1 VPDDFQR
8 LLQEVSETNH
18 QSALEGV
25 VYLWG
30 AETKVCDAANVPDM
44 AAQLCAGALHL
55 VQALAQAN
63 LTPQLWLVTQ
73 GGQIVDVAT
82 ELSWPLAT
90 RDNSARG
97 MKMAQGALW
106 GLGRTIATEHPE
118 LRCTCVDLDDTNI
131 DANVQSLLAELRLTE
146 QIDQVAYRQR
156 KRYVAR
162 LAHWQDQPSRDDDST
177 MESPVIQ
184 DNSSYLIP
192 GGLGALGVQ
201 VAQQLVAEGARHLV
215 LASRHGVTSEATRA
229 TIKQLEDAGAT
240 VSVVQADVASRDDVI
255 QLLATCAK
263 VAPLRGIVHLAGAL
277 DDGVL
282 VQQSMERFAKVM
294 APKVWGT
301 WHLHNLTQEL
311 PLDFFVCFSS
321 MAAWLGSPGQGNY
334 AAANGFMDMLMCQ
347 RRLQGLPGTSLNWG
361 PWAEAGMAVQVEKRG
376 LRPWKTQ
383 GITAISSKQGR
394 RIFSELLSRN
404 LTQVGILAVKWASFL
419 RINRVPPSFFENVA
433 KPVTTP
439 QRSPEQVHGQ
449 LGKMASDERQG
460 FLLTYLMSQLT
471 HVIRLPEI
479 DIQQPFILM
488 GLDSL
493 MAVELRN
500 QIQRTLGVNVPVIK
514 FLEDLSI
521 SSLANYIDEQLSN
534 LSLSSYKIDPILND
548 DMATLQENGNRDA
561 EQMAMH
567 QTKMIEGTL

>member
-1 VPDDFQR
+1 VLFDFR
-8 LLQEVSETNH
+8 I
-18 QSALEGV
+18 
-25 VYLWG
+25 
-30 AETKVCDAANVPDM
+30 
-44 AAQLCAGALHL
+44 
-55 VQALAQAN
+55 LA
-63 LTPQLWLVTQ
+63 
-73 GGQIVDVAT
+73 
-82 ELSWPLAT
+82 
-90 RDNSARG
+90 
-97 MKMAQGALW
+97 
-106 GLGRTIATEHPE
+106 
-118 LRCTCVDLDDTNI
+118 
-131 DANVQSLLAELRLTE
+131 AEL
-146 QIDQVAYRQR
+146 
-156 KRYVAR
+156 
-162 LAHWQDQPSRDDDST
+162 
-177 MESPVIQ
+177 
-184 DNSSYLIP
+184 
-192 GGLGALGVQ
+192 
-201 VAQQLVAEGARHLV
+201 
-215 LASRHGVTSEATRA
+215 AS
-229 TIKQLEDAGAT
+229 
-240 VSVVQADVASRDDVI
+240 
-255 QLLATCAK
+255 
-263 VAPLRGIVHLAGAL
+263 
-277 DDGVL
+277 
-282 VQQSMERFAKVM
+282 
-294 APKVWGT
+294 
-301 WHLHNLTQEL
+301 
-311 PLDFFVCFSS
+311 DFFQHLLSFRTD
-321 MAAWLGSPGQGNY
+321 L
-334 AAANGFMDMLMCQ
+334 
-347 RRLQGLPGTSLNWG
+347 
-361 PWAEAGMAVQVEKRG
+361 
-376 LRPWKTQ
+376 KT
-383 GITAISSKQGR
+383 GR
-394 RIFSELLSRN
+394 RIFSGLLSRN